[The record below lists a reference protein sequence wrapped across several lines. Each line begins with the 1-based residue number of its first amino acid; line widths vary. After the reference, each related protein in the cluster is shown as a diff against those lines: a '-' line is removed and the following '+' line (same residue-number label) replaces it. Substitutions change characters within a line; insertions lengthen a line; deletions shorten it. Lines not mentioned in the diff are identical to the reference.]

1 MRVVCAWLLLLLAWL
16 PAHATART
24 EDDQRKTGDDQ
35 RLIVEALRCRGNINT
50 SCRFIL
56 GSVYLAPG
64 DRLNEEELR
73 NAQLR
78 LSWLRNFKSVDI
90 HLEKGSERGKVVVVV
105 EVSESNPIAT
115 QGSIATE
122 RLAGSLTQVVAG
134 RATDYDLSGAGK
146 ILDLQVSAREP
157 ISGPELRN
165 ELARVQYVDPH
176 LLDSRRYFL
185 AAGLS
190 GQRSHFE
197 FENGD
202 SYDASIIG
210 ADISLGRRLF
220 DFWYVTLGYQYRPVS
235 EVTCNISQVS
245 EPTSRFGRHGTVLAS
260 LGRNTQDDPDF
271 PTQGALIQAYFS
283 GPPDCSDHLSFQF
296 DRTFRWGANG
306 FLEIRGQAGDIG
318 IRYWHTLRPEGLFRD
333 IQRGR
338 WYIEPG
344 LRNVEYGI
352 SQKGGASRQ
361 FALRAGVR
369 FESAHLGIV
378 DLSVYATTQLRTGAG
393 P

>member
-1 MRVVCAWLLLLLAWL
+1 MKAVCAWLVLLLACL
-16 PAHATART
+16 PAHAIA
-24 EDDQRKTGDDQ
+24 KTGDDQ
-35 RLIVEALRCRGNINT
+35 HRTTDDQHLIIEALRCRGNINT

-115 QGSIATE
+115 GVSIATE
-122 RLAGSLTQVVAG
+122 RLATSWTQVAAG
-134 RATDYDLSGAGK
+134 RATDYDLFGAGK
-146 ILDLQVSAREP
+146 ILDLQVSTREP
-157 ISGPELRN
+157 ISGPQLRN
-165 ELARVQYVDPH
+165 LLARVQYVDPH
-176 LLDSRRYFL
+176 LLDSQRYFL

-190 GQRSHFE
+190 GQRRHFN

-202 SYDASIIG
+202 SYDASIVG

-220 DFWYVTLGYQYRPVS
+220 DFAYLTLGYQYRPVS
-235 EVTCNISQVS
+235 QISCYIGGIRES
-245 EPTSRFGRHGTVLAS
+245 TSTFGRRGTLLAS

-271 PTQGALIQAYFS
+271 PTHGWVAQAYFS

-296 DRTFRWGANG
+296 DQIFRWGADG
-306 FLEIRGQAGDIG
+306 FLEVRGQAGEVG
-318 IRYWHTLRPEGLFRD
+318 IRYWHVLRQEGLFRD

-344 LRNVEYGI
+344 LQNVEYGI
-352 SQKGGASRQ
+352 SQKGGAVRQ
-361 FALRAGVR
+361 LALRAGVR

-378 DLSVYATTQLRTGAG
+378 DLSVYATTDRRTGAG